1 VRFCEGWGKGGS
13 LGGGELRWGRGKG
26 EGGRGKGKRLLDRE
40 DLDWIGLDCWVW
52 VWRRKQGGEELLL
65 GDSKAISYGREGV
78 IDKKG
83 GEEHEWE

>member
-1 VRFCEGWGKGGS
+1 V
-13 LGGGELRWGRGKG
+13 GGGGGG
-26 EGGRGKGKRLLDRE
+26 GGVGGGGGGRGGPGKRLLDRE